1 MTERPVVTT
10 GNVSASQEVNEKE
23 KREYASRAIQ
33 VLDRGLVNARL
44 NVDLPNDT
52 HGEWVANDPESIY
65 RYKALGFEIDET
77 HAAGNSLHSDATGKA
92 IIGDVIF
99 MTIPKWK
106 KEVLDKSKQSLIDQV
121 HNKKR
126 DLREEMEA
134 NTFGLERVNE
144 SSINR
149 VGAREINVALEAAQA
164 ESNKE

>member
-1 MTERPVVTT
+1 MSERPVVTT
-10 GNVSASQEVNEKE
+10 SKVSASQAVDEQA
-23 KREYASRAIQ
+23 KREYAARAIQ

-44 NVDLPNDT
+44 NVDLPT
-52 HGEWVANDPESIY
+52 EVHGEWVANDPESIY
-65 RYKALGFEIDET
+65 RYKALGFELDDKF
-77 HAAGNSLHSDATGKA
+77 AVGNALHSDASGKA
-92 IIGDVIF
+92 QIGDVVF

-106 KEVLDKSKQSLIDQV
+106 KEVLDQSRQSLIDQV